1 MSFRFRVSSLNPSLA
16 QHGSKWSHFSSSAGP
31 STLLYWRKLAFR
43 DMQASLFYSTQWI
56 CLCLY
61 RVVSL
66 LLFTNTQ
73 KTWQCLWVVF
83 FISWKA
89 NCAICLLSC
98 CLTSF
103 CPFYCC
109 FPFDP
114 LPEKLFFCQKCN
126 SGLWLGVRQGFWCR
140 CESALSLKLPA
151 NITGTAAECKDGPL
165 WAQAFH
171 TSELYAWRLVWIAVS
186 ECINHIVPHQLDYA
200 GLQLSTFTSLAI
212 ANSKPARTRQTCTG
226 FPAVSSGRKEKRCFC
241 GSQPTSLYSDVS
253 PIDFLPQMT
262 DVTVSLCQRSIKPQK
277 LQWSFLDE
285 QYQAISLCLSPFPI
299 LATP

>member
-1 MSFRFRVSSLNPSLA
+1 M
-16 QHGSKWSHFSSSAGP
+16 
-31 STLLYWRKLAFR
+31 
-43 DMQASLFYSTQWI
+43 
-56 CLCLY
+56 
-61 RVVSL
+61 
-66 LLFTNTQ
+66 
-73 KTWQCLWVVF
+73 
-83 FISWKA
+83 
-89 NCAICLLSC
+89 
-98 CLTSF
+98 
-103 CPFYCC
+103 
-109 FPFDP
+109 
-114 LPEKLFFCQKCN
+114 
-126 SGLWLGVRQGFWCR
+126 
-140 CESALSLKLPA
+140 SLKLPA

-186 ECINHIVPHQLDYA
+186 ECINHIMPHQLDYA

-226 FPAVSSGRKEKRCFC
+226 FPAVSSGRKEKRCSC

-299 LATP
+299 LAIP

>member
-73 KTWQCLWVVF
+73 KTQQCLWVVF
-83 FISWKA
+83 LF
-89 NCAICLLSC
+89 
-98 CLTSF
+98 
-103 CPFYCC
+103 
-109 FPFDP
+109 
-114 LPEKLFFCQKCN
+114 PEKPIVPFVYSHAVLPRFALFIAASLLTHSQKSYFFCQKCN

-226 FPAVSSGRKEKRCFC
+226 FPAVSSGRKEKHCFC

-262 DVTVSLCQRSIKPQK
+262 DVTVSLCQRSH
-277 LQWSFLDE
+277 
-285 QYQAISLCLSPFPI
+285 
-299 LATP
+299 

>member
-1 MSFRFRVSSLNPSLA
+1 MAQNGVIFHLLQAPVPFFIEESWPSGTCRPVFFTLPNESACVSIVLSLYFFLLIHRRPDNVYGLFFYFLKSQLC
-16 QHGSKWSHFSSSAGP
+16 HLF
-31 STLLYWRKLAFR
+31 TLMLSYLVLPF
-43 DMQASLFYSTQWI
+43 
-56 CLCLY
+56 
-61 RVVSL
+61 L
-66 LLFTNTQ
+66 LLLPFWSTPR
-73 KTWQCLWVVF
+73 
-83 FISWKA
+83 KA
-89 NCAICLLSC
+89 I
-98 CLTSF
+98 
-103 CPFYCC
+103 
-109 FPFDP
+109 
-114 LPEKLFFCQKCN
+114 FFCQKCN

-299 LATP
+299 LAIP